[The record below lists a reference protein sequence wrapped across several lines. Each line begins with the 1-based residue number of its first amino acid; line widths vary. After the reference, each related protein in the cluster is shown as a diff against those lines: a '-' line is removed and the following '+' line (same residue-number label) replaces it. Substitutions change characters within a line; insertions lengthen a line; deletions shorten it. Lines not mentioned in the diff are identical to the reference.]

1 MWVAVQL
8 ALFGS
13 FHLNIRYLMFVM
25 ETFRRAPECVK
36 LLSFFT

>member
-1 MWVAVQL
+1 MWGAVQL

-25 ETFRRAPECVK
+25 ETHQAGTCVRES
-36 LLSFFT
+36 LVFLS